1 MKIMDKFEF
10 NTPQY
15 MVVYILIDPRDSQ
28 IKYVGST
35 VCSLSA
41 KMATHLHDSKR
52 QNHAVSKWIRDL
64 LSLNLKPSIEI
75 IELHIDEVEM
85 RKEEEFYIRYFS
97 FIGLPLLNTTYLR
110 RANHKDHLSMEHR
123 QKLSDAKQG
132 RVNLNKRKRVGQ
144 YTMNGQFVK
153 EWLGVIEAQ
162 KQMNCKAISVTIKK
176 HGRAAGY
183 IWRYL
188 S

>member
-1 MKIMDKFEF
+1 MFI
-10 NTPQY
+10 
-15 MVVYILIDPRDSQ
+15 YILIDPRDNQ
-28 IKYVGST
+28 IRYVGST
-35 VCSLSA
+35 VCRLSA
-41 KMATHLHDSKR
+41 KLATHLHDSKR
-52 QNHAVSKWIRDL
+52 HKHPVSKWIKELR
-64 LSLNLKPSIEI
+64 SLNLKPLIEP
-75 IELHIDEVEM
+75 IETYSYEVEM

-97 FIGLPLLNTTYLR
+97 FIGVPLLNTTYLR
-110 RANHKDHLSMEHR
+110 KIKHKEHLSPEHR
-123 QKLSDAKQG
+123 RSLSISKQG
-132 RVNLNKRKRVGQ
+132 LLNFNKRKRVGQ
-144 YTMNGQFVK
+144 YTMNGDFIK